1 MLHQGNNTNN
11 GAGPT
16 SSRPMRVRPSNE
28 EHHQQ
33 LQRSMYNQQQHHHQ
47 QQQQQHQQY
56 VQQQQQHQQQLIYP
70 HHLHHHHHHPIAT
83 TGANDAQFSSSGPN
97 SKYPGHQNFLPLP
110 PLHPETIPATVG
122 HHTNVADGGLPQ
134 DPGYYQ
140 SHPGYGGYDNSRSNR
155 PFMTTP
161 LVPDEELSSMLQ
173 SYLDTASPQSYLHG
187 EGQHVPPQVPPRS
200 HSTASSS
207 STSPASSFHGQSP
220 SQQSVD
226 SGFGGEFYAA
236 SPGLHRGPA
245 SGYSNSSNNT
255 NHSRP
260 GLTRMD
266 DHSDLYSNA
275 DYFRVPSL
283 PTGLNQDSHPNHN
296 AGTAQANDCSYEGAN
311 QANDGHV
318 TSEASP
324 LRSESVVNEEASR
337 SGRGVNYESPPT
349 DHHHHQHHHQDQD
362 LSLIV
367 DQVLDSI
374 DEQFSPPATNSV
386 PASTTTVPIHSRY
399 EGPEEASSSSW
410 GVPFQTRVVPSTKAD
425 EVSKEGEEEKEGTR
439 LNEKHPGMDC
449 QVSRQRGK
457 ALELEQEGGS
467 LQLCDNCGNTVVISG
482 SSASNS
488 ALGQIQCGGC
498 GMVLEHNELE
508 SQAIVLEECEQIE
521 DAITIPANTID
532 GENELSRLAPTT
544 GRIGDEASGE
554 RTRKNPFDRS
564 LTSSSVPPRPRVVAV
579 ARPLVK
585 LDQTSS
591 TNRDIPKTTTVR
603 TIGVVEPRVVVKIPW
618 TRVKDVP
625 SNLEHRQP
633 DESDDCNGQKHS
645 PRKTLIEG
653 TLTHGKEVVEGKN
666 GAPVKNDILQ
676 KRATH
681 NRIETTAI
689 EGNQGIGT
697 KSNKSQTPL
706 EHPHRKSNTGI
717 EGGENTFRN
726 HQGTNRKRQQI
737 REDANGTK
745 RSRLDKTF
753 QLTAELPEHFKLA
766 LQERLHVVPQELLN
780 VYIENEV
787 QEQHDHVDG
796 AILKQVETKNT
807 KLRHGPRLDSS
818 RGRCSRDQRKK
829 NTKPRNTPPVNGTHQ
844 NDMKRK
850 RTRSSSPSSS
860 SSSSNEFENASDEMG
875 IKINPLKLIRRFVPG
890 TRHEEYKIEAEVK
903 HGDVVDLVSD
913 DESTDLNEDFFKERV
928 PHLKVTKAVSVAPLK
943 DMRVLV
949 KKLTEQ
955 DISEFIAKKQEISD
969 NDASLSEDDAAMG
982 PPDQDD
988 FQGEDS
994 SSCDSLSSYDEE
1006 PEFPQWKGNEPM
1018 RGFDDLS
1025 STSSSSLS
1033 GDALPKLPREQK
1045 SVNSSRGSRFEKH
1058 FHQYRAS
1065 AKEALGMLPML
1076 SSVETRSKSRGAP
1089 TPTFGVVPPPQT
1101 WSERGPFTN
1110 RPIPIPSY
1118 SNQGTTMLALR
1129 KDDINTVANTLHSLL
1144 KLDDGRTSP
1153 SEKRA
1158 KPTSPSPSKRDIEG
1172 KGTSDKERAHL
1183 NSPPIPDKEASGVQN
1198 QPLLLESPTFMD
1210 AAAPSPSP
1218 ETTIS
1223 GLNDFGV
1230 ISTTTTTS
1238 TGGSSDVGVATT
1250 RATPNAN
1257 ESFIESLQD
1266 SNATTS
1272 HPNYADLFDKALE
1285 TFDPVNAHDL
1295 SDLTSTLH
1303 SSNNQPSSSS
1313 ITNGI
1318 PVVASASDGDNNN
1331 KLRDQHH
1338 LSMPVLFQDD
1348 NSSAIQDLSSILAYP
1363 STIDLNQLSSSH
1375 ATAAIPHPSN
1385 PNLTTTTTITTTST
1399 STSSMSISPSSTTAM
1414 NVESTPSVAL
1424 SEINHNHPSG
1434 DNNSSSPVTSPS
1446 SDKENER
1453 NTENPHQKNSIQQ
1466 QDVGKSSDDASGK
1479 NNGDESDDDIVCLT
1493 PLQNS
1498 SNANSQSNALNNG
1511 STTDVNG
1518 VSGSKIEP
1526 NRGGRPRRYYKSID
1540 ELEQKAVMLLQKKNH
1555 NLMNMSHEAIIASI
1569 KAELTS
1575 ANDPSVSSKRQ
1586 KADFNDQPIE
1596 DSKWL
1601 YCDRPKCNFW
1611 TRKERRMERHRQS
1624 HMPDC
1629 RAFKCPDCGVRFYSL
1644 PKMLSHDR
1652 KFHTGDKDYECKICE
1667 AEVTD
1672 ISVHMRIHRTEK
1684 DFPCDICPLSFRHK
1698 NSLVR
1703 HLVQHSGERPFRCQ
1717 YCDASFALVAK
1728 IRDHVKKK
1736 HPNMP
1741 LHINER
1747 GGTGGPG
1754 SGGVSSKNRPL
1765 LPAPPKGQIIPT
1777 PIQPGATN
1785 QGYARILPN
1794 LNQSA
1799 PFQTAPSGPVT
1810 FLAQGPNGS
1819 MYFITNPM
1827 APSTPAPAALPA
1839 ATTTTQFLV
1848 ANQNGG
1854 FQLVQASQPILSQPQ
1869 HQQPPPH
1876 HPSSG
1881 IVQTFFNGSA
1891 QTSLIIP
1898 PNQQSGS
1905 SFHHHQE
1912 PPRSTAFPTSTNPA
1926 QQPIFI
1932 QAPPTSSIGSS
1943 SHSGGGCHVAT
1954 GSELILPSMS
1964 TPPTSSC
1971 TPQSFASS
1979 LLSPR
1984 DAAMLT
1990 VSTPDFP
1997 TPEPSQEPLLDI
2009 PSAEEVPSSEDHPY
2023 SPTFAHTESLSG
2035 FSTNEQITFEV
2046 SAANGSSSQPSSLTV
2061 HTGNGQTMQVDIL
2074 ERAIL
2079 EIPELQQLTSSSG
2092 IESNNTTTTTP
2103 EANEE
2108 EIPSSMPRSS
2118 SAMCSSSSREI
2129 ESTSINNTFF
2139 NPSSSS
2145 ATTTDSL
2152 VCKQEPTEQTWPGN
2166 MAVSQDKHLLGIP
2179 RLHDGSSSEQSN
2191 KDNLIRASSFGPRTP
2206 SLQAQDQK
2214 VKQETLTSPKQPKKM
2229 LLSVVPLS
2237 RLMGP
2242 DPDVVEIDDSEEEEL
2257 ASLEAD
2263 EPHSVVECERADLV
2277 GGLQDPFQCVKC
2289 GRRYKYES
2297 FLKVHQRRPCATT

>member
-1 MLHQGNNTNN
+1 MLHQGNNTDN
-11 GAGPT
+11 GIGPT
-16 SSRPMRVRPSNE
+16 SVRPMRVRPSNE
-28 EHHQQ
+28 EH
-33 LQRSMYNQQQHHHQ
+33 QRLHNSTYQQQHHHHHHPQQEHIQ
-47 QQQQQHQQY
+47 QQQSVLHPQS
-56 VQQQQQHQQQLIYP
+56 
-70 HHLHHHHHHPIAT
+70 HHHHHHPIAT
-83 TGANDAQFSSSGPN
+83 TIANDAQFSSSGPT
-97 SKYPGHQNFLPLP
+97 SKYRGHQSYHQLPLH
-110 PLHPETIPATVG
+110 HPETIPSAVG
-122 HHTNVADGGLPQ
+122 HHSIMGTHTTIDGGLPH
-134 DPGYYQ
+134 DTGYYQ
-140 SHPGYGGYDNSRSNR
+140 SHPGYEGYVDNRSNR

-161 LVPDEELSSMLQ
+161 MVPDEELSTMLQ
-173 SYLDTASPQSYLHG
+173 SYLDTTSPQTFLQGNGHN
-187 EGQHVPPQVPPRS
+187 VPPRS
-200 HSTASSS
+200 QSTGSSN

-226 SGFGGEFYAA
+226 SGFGGEFYAS
-236 SPGLHRGPA
+236 SPGLHRGPT
-245 SGYSNSSNNT
+245 SGYSKANA
-255 NHSRP
+255 RP

-266 DHSDLYSNA
+266 DAGDLYSNA

-283 PTGLNQDSHPNHN
+283 PSGLNQDSHPNHN
-296 AGTAQANDCSYEGAN
+296 ASIARQASDCSYEGAN
-311 QANDGHV
+311 QANDSHV
-318 TSEASP
+318 TNEASP
-324 LRSESVVNEEASR
+324 LRSEPVSEASR
-337 SGRGVNYESPPT
+337 SEMGVSYDSPPT
-349 DHHHHQHHHQDQD
+349 TTTNNNHDDQD

-374 DEQFSPPATNSV
+374 DEQFSPPTTTDSV
-386 PASTTTVPIHSRY
+386 PTSTASVPNHSRY
-399 EGPEEASSSSW
+399 EEASSTSW
-410 GVPFQTRVVPSTKAD
+410 GVPFQTRVVPSTKD
-425 EVSKEGEEEKEGTR
+425 EEVSKEGEQRTR
-439 LNEKHPGMDC
+439 FNEKHPGMNC
-449 QVSRQRGK
+449 QVSRK
-457 ALELEQEGGS
+457 LEQEGGN
-467 LQLCDNCGNTVVISG
+467 LQLCDNCGNIVVIGG
-482 SSASNS
+482 SSSTTS
-488 ALGQIQCGGC
+488 STQGQTECGGC
-498 GMVLEHNELE
+498 GMVLAHNELE
-508 SQAIVLEECEQIE
+508 SQAIVLQECEQI
-521 DAITIPANTID
+521 DGVNTIPDNSLLD
-532 GENELSRLAPTT
+532 DDNELSRLAPTST
-544 GRIGDEASGE
+544 GPIGDEASGG

-591 TNRDIPKTTTVR
+591 TSRDLPKTTTVR

-618 TRVKDVP
+618 ARVKDLP
-625 SNLEHRQP
+625 SNLEHHHP
-633 DESDDCNGQKHS
+633 DESDDCNGQKKKKHS

-653 TLTHGKEVVEGKN
+653 TLTHGKELGEGKN
-666 GAPVKNDILQ
+666 GTPVKSDIFQ

-681 NRIETTAI
+681 NRIETTGI

-697 KSNKSQTPL
+697 KSNKSQTH
-706 EHPHRKSNTGI
+706 EHPNKRTNTSSE
-717 EGGENTFRN
+717 EGTGNNTFRN
-726 HQGTNRKRQQI
+726 NAGTNRKRREI

-745 RSRLDKTF
+745 RTRLDKTF

-766 LQERLHVVPQELLN
+766 LQERLHVVPKELLN
-780 VYIENEV
+780 VYLENEV
-787 QEQHDHVDG
+787 REQQDVVDG
-796 AILKQVETKNT
+796 AIRKQVETKNT
-807 KLRHGPRLDSS
+807 KLRQGPRI
-818 RGRCSRDQRKK
+818 RCSRDQRKR
-829 NTKPRNTPPVNGTHQ
+829 NSKPRNTPPVNGTHQ

-860 SSSSNEFENASDEMG
+860 SSSSSEFECPNDEMG
-875 IKINPLKLIRRFVPG
+875 IKINPLKLIRRYVPG
-890 TRHEEYKIEAEVK
+890 TKNEEYKIEPGMKQE
-903 HGDVVDLVSD
+903 DLVDLVSD
-913 DESTDLNEDFFKERV
+913 DETTDLNEDFFKERV
-928 PHLKVTKAVSVAPLK
+928 PHLKVTKAVQTAPLR

-969 NDASLSEDDAAMG
+969 NDASLSEDDATIG
-982 PPDQDD
+982 PRDQDD
-988 FQGEDS
+988 FQDEDS
-994 SSCDSLSSYDEE
+994 NNSCDSLSSYDEADL
-1006 PEFPQWKGNEPM
+1006 PQWKGNEPM

-1025 STSSSSLS
+1025 SSSLSSSSS
-1033 GDALPKLPREQK
+1033 GNTLTKLPREQK
-1045 SVNSSRGSRFEKH
+1045 SVNSSRESRFEKH
-1058 FHQYRAS
+1058 FHQYRAT
-1065 AKEALGMLPML
+1065 AKEALVMSLP
-1076 SSVETRSKSRGAP
+1076 SKPSAETRSISRGVP

-1101 WSERGPFTN
+1101 WSERVPFTH
-1110 RPIPIPSY
+1110 RPTTILNSY
-1118 SNQGTTMLALR
+1118 SNPGTLSALK
-1129 KDDINTVANTLHSLL
+1129 KDDVNTVANTLHTLL
-1144 KLDDGRTSP
+1144 KLDDGRKSPLVKEPERVSP
-1153 SEKRA
+1153 SS
-1158 KPTSPSPSKRDIEG
+1158 TSKRDIEG

-1183 NSPPIPDKEASGVQN
+1183 NSAPIPDKEEANGVQN
-1198 QPLLLESPTFMD
+1198 QPLLLD
-1210 AAAPSPSP
+1210 SPSFMEAP
-1218 ETTIS
+1218 NTPSSSSEPTLS
-1223 GLNDFGV
+1223 EELNDYGGA
-1230 ISTTTTTS
+1230 ISSGGMNVTTTTT
-1238 TGGSSDVGVATT
+1238 TIITQ
-1250 RATPNAN
+1250 ATPSLN
-1257 ESFIESLQD
+1257 ESFMESLQD

-1272 HPNYADLFDKALE
+1272 HQNYADLFDKALE

-1303 SSNNQPSSSS
+1303 SSNHPPSSAALP
-1313 ITNGI
+1313 IATNVTSVG
-1318 PVVASASDGDNNN
+1318 GDNNN
-1331 KLRDQHH
+1331 KHH

-1363 STIDLNQLSSSH
+1363 STIDLNQLDSGNATTSS
-1375 ATAAIPHPSN
+1375 IPHPSN
-1385 PNLTTTTTITTTST
+1385 PITTTATTISTST
-1399 STSSMSISPSSTTAM
+1399 STNSSTTG
-1414 NVESTPSVAL
+1414 NVESTP

-1434 DNNSSSPVTSPS
+1434 DNNSSAVTSPS

-1466 QDVGKSSDDASGK
+1466 QDVGKSSADDDALGK

-1493 PLQNS
+1493 PLQNHTT
-1498 SNANSQSNALNNG
+1498 NANSSQNNG
-1511 STTDVNG
+1511 PLN
-1518 VSGSKIEP
+1518 SGPSKTEP

-1540 ELEQKAVMLLQKKNH
+1540 ELEQKAVMMLQKKNH
-1555 NLMNMSHEAIIASI
+1555 NLMNMSHDAIIASI

-1575 ANDPSVSSKRQ
+1575 ANDPSISSQRR
-1586 KADFNDQPIE
+1586 KAEFNDQPIE

-1601 YCDRPKCNFW
+1601 YCDRVKCNFW

-1747 GGTGGPG
+1747 GGTGGALVG

-1765 LPAPPKGQIIPT
+1765 LPAPPKGQVIPA

-1794 LNQSA
+1794 LNQST
-1799 PFQTAPSGPVT
+1799 PFQTAGPTGPVT

-1827 APSTPAPAALPA
+1827 APTTPGPTAVPA

-1854 FQLVQASQPILSQPQ
+1854 FQLVQAAQPILAQSHPQ
-1869 HQQPPPH
+1869 HHLQ
-1876 HPSSG
+1876 HPSSSSG
-1881 IVQTFFNGSA
+1881 IVQTFFNGSP

-1898 PNQQSGS
+1898 PNQQSNT
-1905 SFHHHQE
+1905 SFHHHHQE

-1932 QAPPTSSIGSS
+1932 QAPQSS
-1943 SHSGGGCHVAT
+1943 HVAT
-1954 GSELILPSMS
+1954 GSELVLPSIAAA

-1990 VSTPDFP
+1990 VATPDFP

-2009 PSAEEVPSSEDHPY
+2009 PSVEEKETSGDHSH
-2023 SPTFAHTESLSG
+2023 SPTFSHNEGLSG
-2035 FSTNEQITFEV
+2035 FSTSEQITFEV

-2079 EIPELQQLTSSSG
+2079 EIPELHQLTSSSG
-2092 IESNNTTTTTP
+2092 SESNNTTTATP

-2108 EIPSSMPRSS
+2108 EIPPPPPPASSTTSWSS
-2118 SAMCSSSSREI
+2118 SAVDSAPHEI
-2129 ESTSINNTFF
+2129 ESTSINNAFF
-2139 NPSSSS
+2139 NPSQSG
-2145 ATTTDSL
+2145 SL
-2152 VCKQEPTEQTWPGN
+2152 VCKQEPGLTWPGN
-2166 MAVSQDKHLLGIP
+2166 MAVSQGKHLLEIP
-2179 RLHDGSSSEQSN
+2179 RQHEGSSSEQSN
-2191 KDNLIRASSFGPRTP
+2191 KDNLIRASSFGGPSQEPRDTG
-2206 SLQAQDQK
+2206 AN
-2214 VKQETLTSPKQPKKM
+2214 VKQEQLKENPLSKPKM

-2242 DPDVVEIDDSEEEEL
+2242 DPDVVEIDDSDEEL
-2257 ASLEAD
+2257 SLEAN
-2263 EPHSVVECERADLV
+2263 EPNCSGVESDLV

-2297 FLKVHQRRPCATT
+2297 FLKVHQRRPCTTN